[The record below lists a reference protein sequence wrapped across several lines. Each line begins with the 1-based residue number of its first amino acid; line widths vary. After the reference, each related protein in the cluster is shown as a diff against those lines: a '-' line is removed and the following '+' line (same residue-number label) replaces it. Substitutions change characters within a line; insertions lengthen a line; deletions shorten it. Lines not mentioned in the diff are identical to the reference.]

1 MPYLAT
7 GGLSMVRLSRPRNQ
21 GRYNCCYSEEEMTTG
36 QDGFLA
42 DWYSRVVFGVIA
54 VSLAMLALQGACT
67 VPPVMRAK
75 ESECGARFNPCYV
88 EVLGVAGTVDVAEPV
103 NVVVLN
109 K

>member
-1 MPYLAT
+1 MPPPD
-7 GGLSMVRLSRPRNQ
+7 RPRA
-21 GRYNCCYSEEEMTTG
+21 SP
-36 QDGFLA
+36 LA

-67 VPPVMRAK
+67 VQPVVCAQG
-75 ESECGARFNPCYV
+75 SECGARFNPCYV
-88 EVLGVAGTVDVAEPV
+88 EVLGVDGQVDVNQPL

>member
-1 MPYLAT
+1 
-7 GGLSMVRLSRPRNQ
+7 
-21 GRYNCCYSEEEMTTG
+21 MTTR

-54 VSLAMLALQGACT
+54 VSLAMLALQGACS
-67 VPPVMRAK
+67 VQPVVRAQD
-75 ESECGARFNPCYV
+75 SQCGARFNPCYV
-88 EVLGVAGTVDVAEPV
+88 EVLDVDGTVDVAEPV

>member
-1 MPYLAT
+1 
-7 GGLSMVRLSRPRNQ
+7 
-21 GRYNCCYSEEEMTTG
+21 MTAR

-42 DWYSRVVFGVIA
+42 EWYSRVVFGVIA

-67 VPPVMRAK
+67 VQPVVRAQS
-75 ESECGARFNPCYV
+75 SECGARFNPCYV
-88 EVLGVAGTVDVAEPV
+88 EVLGVDGHVDVNQPL